1 MPRTLWCILLL
12 ALFPT
17 FGVADEILFSTG
29 PDQQRFDSNGEGLPS
44 FGTAGTSSYSVTDKF
59 ILRSTSAITG
69 IGFSA
74 WVDHGTTPV
83 SLAWQI
89 TSAPGNGIIAEGDAS
104 LTNTPEAANICGC
117 DVYWSTFSTS
127 DVVLGLGTYWLLLSN
142 GTPTMSWGLHSDFG
156 SSVQF
161 NNRDPYL
168 SWGTQSFEVF
178 GAIVPETGTLVL
190 AGCGLATFAL
200 KARLVLN
207 KR

>member
-104 LTNTPEAANICGC
+104 LTNTPEGANICGC

-127 DVVLGLGTYWLLLSN
+127 DVVWGWAPIGYCSRTGLRPCRGA
-142 GTPTMSWGLHSDFG
+142 FIAI
-156 SSVQF
+156 SVHPF
-161 NNRDPYL
+161 N
-168 SWGTQSFEVF
+168 STT
-178 GAIVPETGTLVL
+178 AI
-190 AGCGLATFAL
+190 
-200 KARLVLN
+200 RS
-207 KR
+207 